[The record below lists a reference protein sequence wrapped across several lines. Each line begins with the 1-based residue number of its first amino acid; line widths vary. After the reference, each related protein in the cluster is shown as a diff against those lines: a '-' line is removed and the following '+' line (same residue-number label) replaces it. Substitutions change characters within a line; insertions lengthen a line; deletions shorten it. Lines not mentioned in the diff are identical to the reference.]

1 MVYRNGVAANLLA
14 GIIIIAGF
22 FIASTMKLELFPNLD
37 LDTIKINVV
46 YPGAAPS
53 EVETGIIE
61 LIEDRI
67 QSIEGIKKI
76 NAYASENIGT
86 VVVEVQRG
94 YDKNIRD
101 QIKSE
106 IDTINNFPEQAEE
119 PRVEEINIRN
129 EVISLAIYGDTDPLT
144 LKQVAEY
151 IKDELNFQE
160 GISQV
165 DIKAYPEL
173 EISIFISE
181 DTLNEYN
188 IT

>member
-1 MVYRNGVAANLLA
+1 M
-14 GIIIIAGF
+14 
-22 FIASTMKLELFPNLD
+22 
-37 LDTIKINVV
+37 
-46 YPGAAPS
+46 
-53 EVETGIIE
+53 
-61 LIEDRI
+61 
-67 QSIEGIKKI
+67 
-76 NAYASENIGT
+76 
-86 VVVEVQRG
+86 QRG
-94 YDKNIRD
+94 YDKKNIRD

-173 EISIFISE
+173 EISIFIQKTPSM
-181 DTLNEYN
+181 N
-188 IT
+188 ITLL

>member
-1 MVYRNGVAANLLA
+1 MLQKILERLLL
-14 GIIIIAGF
+14 
-22 FIASTMKLELFPNLD
+22 K
-37 LDTIKINVV
+37 
-46 YPGAAPS
+46 
-53 EVETGIIE
+53 
-61 LIEDRI
+61 
-67 QSIEGIKKI
+67 
-76 NAYASENIGT
+76 
-86 VVVEVQRG
+86 VQRG
-94 YDKNIRD
+94 YDKKIYETRSN
-101 QIKSE
+101 QE

-188 IT
+188 ITLETIAQAIRSEAVDIPGGIIKSEEGEILIRTKAKAYKQSDFEAIPVLKQSDGNYFKN